1 MSTEHAYEEAT
12 LSQTTTEPERLIF
25 ERNPL
30 QTVVVQVRFPV
41 IYALEQPAGVAAF
54 QASIRDVYPRAEP
67 RVQQVNVVLGPG
79 GIGAQGG
86 PQLGP
91 WRFLNDDGTWVA
103 GLAPDFVSLETT
115 SYERFERFIE
125 RAERLLL
132 ASEETLGLTHRGRV
146 GLRYINQFQHPE
158 VTTVSDWRR
167 FLEDHLLGAVAGELL
182 RDNVL
187 QALEQIELEF
197 DPGRMTIRHGFVR
210 PEETSSLY
218 ILDLDAY
225 DDSSEPWN
233 TSAIVSKLWDFK
245 RLVWKIFRESIT
257 PELVEYL
264 GPRSLDA

>member
-1 MSTEHAYEEAT
+1 
-12 LSQTTTEPERLIF
+12 LSLTAAEPERLIF

-30 QTVVVQVRFPV
+30 QTVVVQIRFPA
-41 IYALEQPAGVAAF
+41 IFALEQPAGVAVF
-54 QASIRDVYPRAEP
+54 QASLRDAYPKAEP
-67 RVQQVNVVLGPG
+67 RAQQLNVVLGPG
-79 GIGAQGG
+79 GIGAQGS
-86 PQLGP
+86 QLGP

-103 GLAPDFVSLETT
+103 ALAPDYVSLETT
-115 SYERFERFIE
+115 RYERFEHFIE
-125 RAERLLL
+125 RTERLL
-132 ASEETLGLTHRGRV
+132 AAAEETLGLTHRGRM

-158 VTTVSDWRR
+158 ATTVSDWRR

-182 RDNVL
+182 RDNVR

-210 PEETSSLY
+210 PDENSSLY

-233 TSAIVSKLWDFK
+233 TSAIVSQLWDFK
-245 RLVWKIFRESIT
+245 RLIWRIFRQSIT

-264 GPRSLDA
+264 SPRSLDA